1 MLRCEFDSDLVGKP
15 ERFYSLDD
23 VANHLKVKESTK
35 DTKKRNRALG
45 KKCMEAICEKSMGRS
60 ANFKVESDK
69 EIEGM
74 RRIPGLIIKSTFRPH
89 IIVYYK
95 GEYLVLLAEVQ
106 SSPMFKAERR
116 VILHATYMIR
126 FLRSSDVKVKKVA
139 AFALPNT
146 QMDSGACIVK
156 VEVEWKSLRFHYRLQ
171 RYQGVSAGVEAII
184 EVLRDQCGR
193 LPKIPSEPY
202 NGLIRLSPECC
213 ELICSDRN
221 GTQLKSSLH
230 IMVRHQG
237 YIYKVLYDCQEIY
250 NHYVLLRDR
259 IGTAYLQNVVVPEKV
274 EIPSILDLYVCRYQ
288 IVDHSPMTVEEAR
301 KCLYYLVIGIHKAL
315 SQLHSLGLCHN
326 DVRLPN
332 FCFNSSYEVVLIDLD
347 RCALGTARPTS
358 FGKSCMYKMGP
369 VQLDQNPSRQ
379 FDFFQLGVLVA
390 WILDTPADGDYHGR
404 EIEKIKSRFC
414 DDCFMEKLLNE
425 LEFNKEALENSILNK
440 EEHRQ
445 SIQVVLERR
454 N

>member
-1 MLRCEFDSDLVGKP
+1 MLRHEFDSDLVGKP

-35 DTKKRNRALG
+35 DTKKRNSALG
-45 KKCMEAICEKSMGRS
+45 EKCMEAICEKSMGRS

-74 RRIPGLIIKSTFRPH
+74 RRIPGLLIKSTFRPD

-95 GEYLVLLAEVQ
+95 GEYLVLLADVQ
-106 SSPMFKAERR
+106 SSSMFKTERR

-184 EVLRDQCGR
+184 EVLRHQCGK

-202 NGLIRLSPECC
+202 NSLIRLSTECC
-213 ELICSDRN
+213 ELICSDHN
-221 GTQLKSSLH
+221 GTQLKSPLH

-237 YIYKVLYDCQEIY
+237 YIYKVLYDYKEQIS
-250 NHYVLLRDR
+250 HYLVRDR
-259 IGTAYLQNVVVPEKV
+259 IGTAYLENVIVPEKV
-274 EIPSILDLYVCRYQ
+274 EIPSIFDLYVFRYQ

-347 RCALGTARPTS
+347 RCALGTVPPTS
-358 FGKSCMYKMGP
+358 FGESCMYDMGR
-369 VQLDQNPSRQ
+369 VKFDQNPSRQ
-379 FDFFQLGVLVA
+379 SDFFQLGVLVA

-404 EIEKIKSRFC
+404 KIENIKSRFC

-425 LEFNKEALENSILNK
+425 LEFDKEALENSTLNK

>member
-1 MLRCEFDSDLVGKP
+1 MLRCEVDSESVGEP
-15 ERFYSLDD
+15 EPFYSLDD

-35 DTKKRNRALG
+35 DTKKRNRGLG
-45 KKCMEAICEKSMGRS
+45 KKCMEAICEKSMVRS

-74 RRIPGLIIKSTFRPH
+74 RRIPGLVIKSIFRPD

-95 GEYLVLLAEVQ
+95 GEYLVLLADVQ
-106 SSPMFKAERR
+106 SSPMFKTERR

-171 RYQGVSAGVEAII
+171 RYQGVSAGIEAII
-184 EVLRDQCGR
+184 EVLRHQCGR

-202 NGLIRLSPECC
+202 NSLIRLSPECC

-221 GTQLKSSLH
+221 GTQLKSPLH

-237 YIYKVLYDCQEIY
+237 YIYKVLYDRQEGD
-250 NHYVLLRDR
+250 NHDLLRDE
-259 IGTAYLQNVVVPEKV
+259 IGTAYLENVIVPEKV
-274 EIPSILDLYVCRYQ
+274 KVPGIRDLYVYRYQ
-288 IVDHSPMTVEEAR
+288 IVDHSPMTVEEAH

-315 SQLHSLGLCHN
+315 SQLHSFGLCHN

-332 FCFNSSYEVVLIDLD
+332 LCFNSSYEVVLIDLD

-358 FGKSCMYKMGP
+358 FGKSCMYDMGR
-369 VQLDQNPSRQ
+369 VKLDQNPSRQ

-404 EIEKIKSRFC
+404 KIEDIKSRFC